1 MLTDFFKLNEPY
13 QTFKTEKDFADHLKR
28 SKDLRNVLYEPDI
41 LQPLPPFPKF
51 KIKDTYFNNVSFS
64 KTKLDKV
71 VFINCSFEDC
81 LFIGTEIENCEF
93 HNCKFKNCNTH
104 KIKIYKTYVNPSNF
118 SNCFNKIG
126 QSNVAV
132 HLFQQLIN
140 NSIDEGQSEFRRFA
154 EYNFKKWQDK
164 LAINK
169 FWNKEPY
176 KISLWEFIK
185 QYPLSCL
192 YRYSFGYGLRLR
204 NFIFSFAS
212 IFILFFAINYYNW
225 SKYELAQ
232 KDIAISVYDKDSVNF
247 ASNFYYT
254 LDATTKFVDSQFQA
268 TTNYGMIWLSLQS
281 IVGFVFLSALVTII
295 LNRFVK

>member
-41 LQPLPPFPKF
+41 LHPLPPFAKF
-51 KIKDTYFNNVSFS
+51 KIRDTYFNNVSFS
-64 KTKLDKV
+64 KTKFDKV

-81 LFIGTEIENCEF
+81 LFIGTEIENCAF

-104 KIKIYKTYVNPSNF
+104 KIKISKTYVNPSNF
-118 SNCFNKIG
+118 TKCVDKIG

-140 NSIDEGQSEFRRFA
+140 NSIDEGQSEFRRLA
-154 EYNFKKWQDK
+154 EYNFRKWQDR

-185 QYPLSCL
+185 QFPLSWL
-192 YRYSFGYGLRLR
+192 YSYSFGYGLRLR
-204 NFIFSFAS
+204 NFILSFVG
-212 IFILFFAINYYNW
+212 IFILFFAINYCNW
-225 SKYELAQ
+225 AKYELAQ
-232 KDIAISVYDKDSVNF
+232 KDLAISVYDKDSVNI

-254 LDATTKFVDSQFQA
+254 LDATTKLVDSQFQA
-268 TTNYGMIWLSLQS
+268 TTNYGMIWLSVQS
-281 IVGFVFLSALVTII
+281 IVGLIFLSALVTII